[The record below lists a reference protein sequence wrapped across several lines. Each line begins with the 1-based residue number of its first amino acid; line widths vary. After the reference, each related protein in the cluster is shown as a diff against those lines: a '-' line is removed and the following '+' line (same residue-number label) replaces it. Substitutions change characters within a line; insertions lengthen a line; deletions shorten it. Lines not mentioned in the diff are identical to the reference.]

1 MISVSP
7 FVRRPMLLKSAL
19 ISLLHALEVAHN
31 PNRFRKTKKSVCTTA
46 TISFTGTKNW
56 SWGSFVSLY

>member
-56 SWGSFVSLY
+56 S